1 MTGLRIPFPLVV
13 IGPEPGM
20 AAYPPHISCR
30 VESPIVA
37 SGAGRDKWNLHGTDL
52 SGGDAPEPECI
63 SRLNDPSA

>member
-1 MTGLRIPFPLVV
+1 
-13 IGPEPGM
+13 M